1 MEVESEKSSV
11 RDICSKVKKLKLTDV
26 FQLNLAIDQLNA
38 LNCSD
43 FSEEN
48 KEYEELLCTLSNL
61 IPSGNDHMLSKF
73 CCLIKLSLQK
83 RKIIL
88 HNSSFEC
95 LLKMMI
101 SAVHSSA
108 EWVLNDVLQTISA
121 LFETNVEQVTN
132 FCDDLIGKNGALT
145 KFLLPSNHEKSIIFD
160 AYQCLLSLMK
170 NLCENGYQGEAF
182 DFCFQKCFLVI
193 KDKFMC
199 SVTDIMILKIVLSSL
214 KCLQY
219 AFLSKNLKI
228 ENFGE
233 LLGTLKNFLF
243 YGLPGQTFTSDINLY
258 PTLRYPPDG
267 PHNQESQSESDS
279 PHPKLRKQKKSK
291 RRHKK
296 ASNKRQFHNEPEVD
310 EGSDYMTT
318 DLCENLASVSLS
330 SSSKIISETKGRNSS
345 SDSEI
350 SDAENYISQL
360 KPLQVAIRRN
370 AYLALLNVIKI
381 TDKKVM
387 FGYWS
392 YFLPEHP
399 VIPGLI
405 SSPNIFTSVLKDPAP
420 RVRLNALSLLAE
432 MLRGSKQFLM
442 HADGR
447 NARHTSFTSLSS
459 ILATMISEIH
469 RYLLLALVSENSSL
483 ILTQILKC
491 YAVLAENVPYS
502 KLDRKIILKFL
513 VHIKSYLFHK
523 DLHVRVACIAVFCS
537 VVNSDQTPA
546 EIEDL
551 MLLSD
556 FENTVDILNASSQ
569 NNVNPSQTSMFPTS
583 EESPWIVKICDN
595 NIRGDEPLPI
605 KIQSLLLLSSI
616 AGKYFQKSLSFF
628 KVLDNI
634 VVVSLSHPDKSVQL
648 HGAKLLDMLGRSMNI
663 VTDMDFK
670 KKFQPLMSAL
680 WQNILKDALIKC
692 LANDDVKILRPVCC
706 DCLSTLPSK
715 DFEELPH
722 KLQIAYITILLGLAS
737 DSNPNVRGAAI
748 RCLGLF
754 CLFPSL
760 TEDPCFL
767 DDVSDILVKSVEDP
781 NVNVRFKASWSLGN
795 LSDALFLN
803 KDKFLFNKEISSK
816 FFYSMGMACVQFSKD
831 CDRVKAN
838 AVRALGNLL
847 NYIPV
852 EFINLKMM
860 QEFIKESCEVLTSA
874 LSSNFMKVCWN
885 SCYALG
891 NMFRN
896 TYLIENSALNLEEVY
911 SCLLKVLKSSN
922 FKVRISAAQALTTLT
937 SRKFYGKLLPVI
949 WHELLSALFSTSLDV
964 NFKEIKHQENLR
976 DQLCLSL
983 CQLAIL
989 ITSEDMTA
997 IKNETLEAQEILLI
1011 SMWKFGSRMSEEKSI
1026 ILRDAIDNVTSLT
1039 ATVAS
1044 NDVDPGVMVLL
1055 DILNQASIA
1064 FYSQEGS

>member
-1 MEVESEKSSV
+1 MDVESEKVSV

-26 FQLNLAIDQLNA
+26 FQLNLMIDQLNA

-48 KEYEELLCTLSNL
+48 KEYEELLCDLARL

-73 CCLIKLSLQK
+73 CCLVKFSLQK
-83 RKIIL
+83 RKIML
-88 HNSSFEC
+88 HKSSSEY
-95 LLKMMI
+95 LLKIMI
-101 SAVHSSA
+101 SAVQSSA
-108 EWVLNDVLQTISA
+108 DWVHNDILQTISA
-121 LFETNVEQVTN
+121 LIENNAQHIAN
-132 FCDDLIGKNGALT
+132 FYDDLIGKNGVLT

-160 AYQCLLSLMK
+160 AYQCLLSLVK
-170 NLCENGYQGEAF
+170 NPSENAHQGEVL
-182 DFCFQKCFLVI
+182 DFCFQKCFLVV
-193 KDKFMC
+193 KDKFLC
-199 SVTDIMILKIVLSSL
+199 SVTDVMILKIVLSSL
-214 KCLQY
+214 KCLQHI
-219 AFLSKNLKI
+219 FVSKNLNV

-258 PTLRYPPDG
+258 PTLRFPDG

-279 PHPKLRKQKKSK
+279 PHPKLRKQKKNK
-291 RRHKK
+291 RRLKR
-296 ASNKRQFHNEPEVD
+296 ASNKRQIHNESQVD
-310 EGSDYMTT
+310 EESDCVTT
-318 DLCENLASVSLS
+318 DLGENIASISLT
-330 SSSKIISETKGRNSS
+330 SSSKAFSETKMRNSS

-370 AYLALLNVIKI
+370 AYLALLNIIKI

-399 VIPGLI
+399 VIPGLV
-405 SSPNIFTSVLKDPAP
+405 SSPNIFTSVLKDPASQ
-420 RVRLNALSLLAE
+420 VRLCALTLLAE
-432 MLRGSKQFLM
+432 ILRGSKQFLM

-447 NARHTSFTSLSS
+447 NVRHISFTSLSS
-459 ILATMISEIH
+459 ILATVISEIH
-469 RYLLLALVSENSSL
+469 RYLLLALVSENSNL

-491 YAVLAENVPYS
+491 YAVLSENVPYS
-502 KLDRKIILKFL
+502 KLDTKIIWKFL
-513 VHIKSYLFHK
+513 MHIKNYLFHK
-523 DLHVRVACIAVFCS
+523 DLQVRVACITVFCS
-537 VVNSDQTPA
+537 IVNSDQTPA

-551 MLLSD
+551 MLSSD
-556 FENTVDILNASSQ
+556 FENTVDFLNTSSQ
-569 NNVNPSQTSMFPTS
+569 NNVNQSRNSMFPTS
-583 EESPWIVKICDN
+583 DESPWIVKICDN
-595 NIRGDEPLPI
+595 NIRGDESLPI
-605 KIQSLLLLSSI
+605 KIQSLQLVSCI
-616 AGKYFQKSLSFF
+616 VGKYFQKSLPFF
-628 KVLDNI
+628 KVLDYI
-634 VVVSLSHPDKSVQL
+634 VTVSLNHPDKSVQH
-648 HGAKLLDMLGRSMNI
+648 HGAKLLDILGRSMNI
-663 VTDMDFK
+663 VTDVGLK
-670 KKFQPLMSAL
+670 KALQPLMSSL
-680 WQNILKDALIKC
+680 WQNILKDTLIKC
-692 LANDDVKILRPVCC
+692 LTYDDVKILRPVCC

-715 DFEELPH
+715 DFEALPP
-722 KLQIAYITILLGLAS
+722 KLQISYITILLGLAS
-737 DSNPNVRGAAI
+737 DSSPNVRGAAI

-760 TEDPCFL
+760 TQDSAFL
-767 DDVSDILVKSVEDP
+767 DDVSVILVKSVEDS

-795 LSDALFLN
+795 LSDALFIN
-803 KDKFLFNKEISSK
+803 KDQFLFSKEIPSK
-816 FFYSMGMACVQFSKD
+816 FFYSIGMACVQFSKD

-860 QEFIKESCEVLTSA
+860 QDFIKESCEVLTSA

-896 TYLIENSALNLEEVY
+896 TYLIEHSALNLQEVY

-937 SRKFYGKLLPVI
+937 CRKFYGNFLPAI
-949 WHELLSALFSTSLDV
+949 WNELISALFSTSLDV

-983 CQLAIL
+983 CQLSVL
-989 ITSEDMTA
+989 ITYGDISA
-997 IKNETLEAQEILLI
+997 IKNEILRAQEILLI
-1011 SMWKFGSRMSEEKSI
+1011 SMWKFGSRMSEEKGA
-1026 ILRDAIDNVTSLT
+1026 ILRNAIENVNSLKDT
-1039 ATVAS
+1039 EAS
-1044 NDVDPGVMVLL
+1044 NGIDTVMILL

-1064 FYSQEGS
+1064 FYTQEGS